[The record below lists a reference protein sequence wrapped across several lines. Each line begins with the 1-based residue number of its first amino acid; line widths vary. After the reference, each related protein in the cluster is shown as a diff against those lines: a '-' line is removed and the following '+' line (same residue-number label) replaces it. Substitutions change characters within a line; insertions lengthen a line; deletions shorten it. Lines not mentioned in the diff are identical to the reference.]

1 MKPTKRLLST
11 KEVAEFLGVNE
22 KMVYSLVSDKGLPA
36 TKITGKWLFP
46 LHLVEQWIETN
57 TLNYPQSRS
66 PLPPYEGLLIIT
78 GSNDLLLEKTIALFN
93 RRFED
98 EVAVFANLGSM
109 GGLRALRQNLCHLA
123 GSHLLQENGD
133 EYNFDFAD
141 RELDNRPAVVNFCR
155 REQGLLVQPENPK
168 KIRAVKDLGQPN
180 LRIVNRSLATGTRLL
195 LDRELA
201 QAGIEGGKIQG
212 YDREMATHMEVG
224 LEVLS
229 GRADAGPGIRPV
241 AGILGLDFIPL
252 RWERYDLLISKERF
266 FDKGVQN
273 FLGLLPDPEFKNLAE
288 TLEGYDTSASGK
300 MVYPRDEE

>member
-78 GSNDLLLEKTIALFN
+78 GSNDLLLERTISLFN

-109 GGLRALRQNLCHLA
+109 GGLRALRQNLCHMA
-123 GSHLLQENGD
+123 SSHLLQENGD

-155 REQGLLVQPENPK
+155 REQGILVQPENPK
-168 KIRAVKDLGQPN
+168 KIRAVKDLGQPG

>member
-1 MKPTKRLLST
+1 
-11 KEVAEFLGVNE
+11 
-22 KMVYSLVSDKGLPA
+22 
-36 TKITGKWLFP
+36 
-46 LHLVEQWIETN
+46 
-57 TLNYPQSRS
+57 
-66 PLPPYEGLLIIT
+66 
-78 GSNDLLLEKTIALFN
+78 
-93 RRFED
+93 
-98 EVAVFANLGSM
+98 
-109 GGLRALRQNLCHLA
+109 
-123 GSHLLQENGD
+123 
-133 EYNFDFAD
+133 YNFDFAD

-155 REQGLLVQPENPK
+155 REQVILVQPKNPK
-168 KIRAVKDLGQPN
+168 NIRAVKDLGQPG

-229 GRADAGPGIRPV
+229 GRADAGHGIRPV

-273 FLGLLPDPEFKNLAE
+273 FLGLLPDPEFKNLAK
-288 TLEGYDTSASGK
+288 TLEGYDTSVSGK